1 MNYLKTAVICL
12 DMPYLSMC
20 GMLLL
25 AAVLF
30 LYDMVSLKQDVI
42 GLVSRQKAP
51 VRFSVYVLLLV
62 VIALFSHK
70 GIATEFIYFQF

>member
-1 MNYLKTAVICL
+1 MI
-12 DMPYLSMC
+12 
-20 GMLLL
+20 GMLLS

-42 GLVSRQKAP
+42 GLVSRQKGP
-51 VRFSVYVLLLV
+51 VRWSVYVLLLV
-62 VIALFSHK
+62 VIALFSQK

>member
-1 MNYLKTAVICL
+1 
-12 DMPYLSMC
+12 
-20 GMLLL
+20 MLLS

-42 GLVSRQKAP
+42 GLVSRQKGP
-51 VRFSVYVLLLV
+51 VRWSVYVLLLV
-62 VIALFSHK
+62 VIALFSQK